1 MRGWERKSKRVKSEK
16 GEEEKKR
23 ILRKVYEGEG
33 MERKRKEVEEKR
45 EGEKRKGLRIRERRN
60 LKMRWRG
67 LF

>member
-60 LKMRWRG
+60 LKMR
-67 LF
+67 